1 MAIQIPTV
9 LLDGTVLA
17 SLEVEDMYGYT
28 LTKAVQAQ
36 LAVSESTMYPV
47 LRRLQKNGDLETYDQ
62 PFEGR
67 MRRYYRLTDQGVA
80 HFQEIRS
87 EWLEFQTAMNRIM
100 GIEHD

>member
-9 LLDGTVLA
+9 LLDGTVLS
-17 SLEVEDMYGYT
+17 SLRVEDMYGYT

-36 LAVSESTMYPV
+36 LVVSESTMYPV

-67 MRRYYRLTDQGVA
+67 MRRYYKLTDQGEA
-80 HFQEIRS
+80 HFQEIRT
-87 EWLEFQTAMNRIM
+87 EWLDFRDAMNKIM
-100 GIEHD
+100 GANHE